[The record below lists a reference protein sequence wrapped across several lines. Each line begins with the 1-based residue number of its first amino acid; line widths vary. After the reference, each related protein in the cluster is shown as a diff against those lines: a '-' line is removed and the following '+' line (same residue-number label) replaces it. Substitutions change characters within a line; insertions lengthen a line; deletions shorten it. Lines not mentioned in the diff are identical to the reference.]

1 MLRRGHLTWEH
12 LIVRAGQ
19 GTLKQVA
26 FVWKCVSIFVCM
38 FVCVFIAISYHA
50 KYLDL

>member
-26 FVWKCVSIFVCM
+26 FVWKCVGIFVCM
-38 FVCVFIAISYHA
+38 MPLEFTYSKNFGN
-50 KYLDL
+50 KK